1 MWEYNIRYRDP
12 KERTMK
18 RRDFI
23 ALSTLAGASC
33 CLHAEMIHTPQYAAF
48 VRIRPLIAA
57 VQEHMFPPRSKLP
70 SAASM
75 HTIHFTE
82 ETLFHPTYDKDIR
95 AFVIEGAQELLQ
107 REPHFLSYNIEA
119 KESALRAYEETQN
132 GRYWL
137 SRIMVLTMEAIF
149 SDPIYGSNV
158 KEAGWRSVQSFGGEP
173 HPRTRYIK
181 L

>member
-1 MWEYNIRYRDP
+1 
-12 KERTMK
+12 MK

-33 CLHAEMIHTPQYAAF
+33 YLHAEMIHTPQYAAF

-70 SAASM
+70 AAKEM

-82 ETLFHPTYDKDIR
+82 ETLFHPTYDRDIR
-95 AFVIEGAQELLQ
+95 TFVIEGAQELLQ
-107 REPHFLSYNIEA
+107 REPHFLSYDTEA
-119 KESALRAYEETQN
+119 KESALRAYEKTQN

-137 SRIMVLTMEAIF
+137 SRIIVLTMEAIF
-149 SDPIYGSNV
+149 NDPIYSSNI

-173 HPRTRYIK
+173 RPQTRYIE